1 MARLA
6 KFPPCTKDREFPI
19 DVGHAVIGRVRL
31 AGELTEKFT
40 GRSEQA
46 VVRGFTAA
54 VDSGQCRRPGGRPP
68 ASQTA
73 TGLHASRRV
82 CLRVSVRPSAC

>member
-1 MARLA
+1 MCCQLDDMARLA

-19 DVGHAVIGRVRL
+19 DVGHAVIGRVSL

-46 VVRGFTAA
+46 VVR
-54 VDSGQCRRPGGRPP
+54 
-68 ASQTA
+68 
-73 TGLHASRRV
+73 
-82 CLRVSVRPSAC
+82 